1 MVTGDPS
8 TDARWPPSLP
18 EPVLMSTQTL
28 GAGPVLS
35 AVDTGEG
42 EASGLRDPRQVKP
55 VYIDTLVILMYLVGV
70 EREESIIMFK
80 ITISVLLDSISIS
93 AKGCRPL

>member
-28 GAGPVLS
+28 GASPVLS
-35 AVDTGEG
+35 AVDTGHREG
-42 EASGLRDPRQVKP
+42 RGLGLRDPNP
-55 VYIDTLVILMYLVGV
+55 FIDTLVILMYLVGV

-80 ITISVLLDSISIS
+80 ITISVLLDSVSIS